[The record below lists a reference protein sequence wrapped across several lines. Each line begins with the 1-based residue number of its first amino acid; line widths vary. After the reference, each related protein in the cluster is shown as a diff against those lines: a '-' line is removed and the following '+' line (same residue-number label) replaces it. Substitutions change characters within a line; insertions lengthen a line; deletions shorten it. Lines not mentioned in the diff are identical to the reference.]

1 MFREEGGNAVHIGMK
16 SLAVYGIRCVLKRN
30 CLVNLEELEE
40 RKQNFLLI
48 LRCQDQSLIKLLGN
62 MTELIRDP

>member
-1 MFREEGGNAVHIGMK
+1 MFREEGGNAVHSGMK
-16 SLAVYGIRCVLKRN
+16 NLAVYGMRCVLKRN

>member
-1 MFREEGGNAVHIGMK
+1 MCREEGGNAVHIGMK
-16 SLAVYGIRCVLKRN
+16 NLAVYGMRCVLKRN

-48 LRCQDQSLIKLLGN
+48 LRCQDQSLIKLVGN